1 MSRRHSPED
10 GFTLIE
16 LMVVIAIIALLA
28 LFGVP
33 QYANHTQRA
42 KVTGALSGISAIKL
56 AVASCAQESGALSG
70 CTSGSGEI
78 PAAIAPGSAGSAIQY
93 VDAVTVT
100 DGVIS
105 VVSTGKLADGSLMAL
120 TLTPALNDSALRWTL
135 TGTGCASATNS
146 RGIRCTAQ

>member
-1 MSRRHSPED
+1 MPRSLSSQA

-42 KVTGALSGISAIKL
+42 KVTGALSGISAVKL
-56 AVASCAQESGALSG
+56 AVASCAQESGSVVGCSSGLSEIPSAVA
-70 CTSGSGEI
+70 SGSGG
-78 PAAIAPGSAGSAIQY
+78 ASIQY
-93 VDAVTVT
+93 VDSVSVV

-105 VVSTGKLADGSLMAL
+105 VVSTGKLSDGSLMAL
-120 TLTPALNDSALRWTL
+120 TLTPSLNDSALRWTL
-135 TGTGCASATNS
+135 SGSGCSSASNA

>member
-1 MSRRHSPED
+1 MSRSSAEA

-42 KVTGALSGISAIKL
+42 KVTGALSGIAAVKL
-56 AVASCAQESGALSG
+56 AVATCAQESGSLSG
-70 CTSGSGEI
+70 CSSGTADI
-78 PAAIAPGSAGSAIQY
+78 PAAVAGGSAGSSIQY
-93 VDAVTVT
+93 VDAVSVT

-105 VVSTGKLADGSLMAL
+105 LVSTGKLSDGSLMGL
-120 TLTPALNDSALRWTL
+120 TLTPLLSDSALRWAL
-135 TGTGCASATNS
+135 SGTGCASASNA